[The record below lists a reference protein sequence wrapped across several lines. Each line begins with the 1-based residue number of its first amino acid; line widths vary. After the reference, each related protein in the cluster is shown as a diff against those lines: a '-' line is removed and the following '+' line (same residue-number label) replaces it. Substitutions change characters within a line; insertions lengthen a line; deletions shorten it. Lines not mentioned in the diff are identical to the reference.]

1 MNYLVIL
8 TPLGFALAS
17 CLGMYLVARL
27 TTPPRVPFG
36 PGRKACKC
44 GRGKWHGLCN
54 PQRCLAPY
62 PEFFTT
68 PKDWSRCRNLVKDG
82 PTPCWH
88 PHCDCMTTDYA
99 EPRPPLGHDEILRR
113 HLHATQKAKH
123 ERSRPKA

>member
-1 MNYLVIL
+1 MNYLFIL
-8 TPLGFALAS
+8 IPLGFAFVC
-17 CLGMYLVARL
+17 CLGMYLVTRW
-27 TTPPRVPFG
+27 TKPPQP
-36 PGRKACKC
+36 KACAC
-44 GRGKWHGLCN
+44 GRTTWHGLCN
-54 PQRCLAPY
+54 PKACPRLPDFY
-62 PEFFTT
+62 TT

-99 EPRPPLGHDEILRR
+99 EPRPRLGHDEILRR